1 MAVKN
6 MSSYPSNAVFVLPLY
21 TSNDKVPTS
30 IDTWRDFKRIA
41 YNSHKGLNFE
51 AWEKETSHILTY
63 KGKIASPGMRSR
75 ISGQEPYF
83 VAHKSFLPTYNVL
96 YWSMIGDKI
105 SHIDSMKDTH
115 DFYVL
120 PGCFLVNTPSDGLG
134 EAWLTRRDSSSNSY
148 KNLCKAMQPFFRKLR
163 STGEDSYLI

>member
-1 MAVKN
+1 

-21 TSNDKVPTS
+21 DAVNKVPTS
-30 IDTWRDFKRIA
+30 IDTWRGLKPIG
-41 YNSHKGLNFE
+41 YSSHKGLDFE
-51 AWEKETSHILTY
+51 TWEKETSNILTY
-63 KGKIASPGMRSR
+63 KGKIASPGIRSQ

-83 VAHKSFLPTYNVL
+83 VAHKSHLPTYNVL
-96 YWSMIGDKI
+96 YWGMRADKI

-115 DFYVL
+115 DFYLL

-134 EAWLTRRDSSSNSY
+134 EAWLTSSSGNDY
-148 KNLCKAMQPFFRKLR
+148 KQLTRSMQPFFTKLR